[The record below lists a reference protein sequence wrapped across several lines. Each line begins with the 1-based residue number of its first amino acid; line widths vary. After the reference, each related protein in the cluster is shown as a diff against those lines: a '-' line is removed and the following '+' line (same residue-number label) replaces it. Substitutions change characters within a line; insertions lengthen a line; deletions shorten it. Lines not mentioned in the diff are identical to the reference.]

1 MRGCVPLLGMSPPRR
16 YLPPAVLAITL
27 IVAPLSACSS
37 SPKPQPT
44 ASAYLADWGRQDWT
58 AMRALTD
65 GPPAD
70 FTSVNQAA
78 FSTLSVRQASITAGT
93 MATNGTA
100 ASEPITERLTLTGLG
115 AITFSST
122 LHLVQQQG
130 KWLVQWSPATITP
143 QLRPGD
149 QLSLRVTWPARA
161 PILGA
166 GGTPLTT
173 QGPVVTIGVEGAWV
187 KSAASLASALVTAGA
202 TAQQA
207 SSAITAA
214 KAHPTFFEPV
224 FTVSRSRYNQL
235 APAIYPIL
243 GTVFQSS
250 TALTAATPG
259 LTSGVVG
266 TVGPVTAQELGQLGT
281 PYSAQSVVGQTGLEQ
296 ADERRLAGTPGAT
309 VAVVTKNGAQVAT
322 VTTLP
327 AHPGTA
333 VSTTIKESVQR
344 AAEAALAGEKKSA
357 ALVALDASTGDVLAA
372 VSVNA
377 GGFDQAI
384 DGGFP
389 PGSTFKVIT
398 STALINRGFGPQSA
412 ASCPSTATVDGEVFH
427 NAESEAPVSTM
438 LQGFTES
445 CNTAFINLAAGGG
458 DVRAGQTPADRADG
472 VRRLGPLA
480 VGCGRPGR
488 HRHRAGPGPG
498 LAAGHGNGR
507 RSGRY
512 RDRANAAPSGGEPG
526 RGGDRAAVRGGRPGP
541 ARDDGLGGGAGH
553 RGRAGPAGRHLRQ
566 DRDRRVRDEQTAQ
579 DRRLADGLQGQR
591 RLRGAGGGF
600 RRERRP
606 HLRPDRGQ
614 VPGRALSRLDAC
626 RGPRGQPA
634 VDLGL
639 PPLLVRLGGKARV
652 EGVARQPGQ
661 LLVAEPE
668 LPLYRGHVVVHVPA
682 EVRRIVAVHGRER
695 AGVQHAGQHVLTER
709 GDHAE
714 RHVPQRAHGQR
725 DLLVAQ
731 PGHQLGVFH
740 GPHPVVD
747 ALHVELVKRAAH
759 VVRTALLAR
768 VRDQSEP
775 FGRRYLIHPGEQ
787 GRRVTEL
794 GRVEP
799 DADEAVA
806 ERKRGPQHR
815 VGGLGPQVAQEAQD
829 QVGGDA
835 VLLGPLGQR
844 GGQPAED
851 LFERN
856 PVGQGGL
863 PVEEDLGPAH
873 PRRRGTGHVGAGRVV
888 EVLLDLQHAQ
898 VPVVQV
904 EKGLQA
910 VERVLGTQFL
920 DVQHRHPGAI
930 SCRELDQQLGLKR
943 ALDVNVQLGNRQHV
957 SSPSPRPRP
966 SRRGD
971 RMHSHPEPRDSTSR
985 ISVLYFSGSSG
996 AVFSVAVSRRT
1007 GCRCRRLLPR
1017 GPPPLPRW
1025 PLRHR
1030 YRRHARPDR
1039 PRRPGGLPRP
1049 VPPAGPPG
1057 DQGRRR
1063 ARARR
1068 RPGPDQ
1074 APLAVGS

>member
-65 GPPAD
+65 RPPAD

-173 QGPVVTIGVEGAWV
+173 QGPVVTIGVEGARV
-187 KSAASLASALVTAGA
+187 KSAASLASALATAGA

-214 KAHPTFFEPV
+214 KARPTFFEPV

-235 APAIYPIL
+235 APAIYPIP

-412 ASCPSTATVDGEVFH
+412 ASCPGTATVDGEVFH

-438 LQGFTES
+438 LQAFTES
-445 CNTAFINLAAGGG
+445 CNTAFINLAAGHLTASAFPSTAAMFGLGKSLPIGLTAFGG
-458 DVRAGQTPADRADG
+458 SVPSPTDAADLAATAIGQGRVLVSPLGMAMVAAAADTGTVRTPRLVVGSPAAAGTGQLSAAVVRDLHEMMASVVARGTAAGQGLPAGTYAKTG
-472 VRRLGPLA
+472 TAEYGTSKPLKIDA
-480 VGCGRPGR
+480 WLMGFKGNV
-488 HRHRAGPGPG
+488 AF
-498 LAAGHGNGR
+498 AALVVDSGGNG
-507 RSGRY
+507 
-512 RDRANAAPSGGEPG
+512 
-526 RGGDRAAVRGGRPGP
+526 GP
-541 ARDDGLGGGAGH
+541 TCGPIVARFLDGL
-553 RGRAGPAGRHLRQ
+553 
-566 DRDRRVRDEQTAQ
+566 
-579 DRRLADGLQGQR
+579 
-591 RLRGAGGGF
+591 
-600 RRERRP
+600 
-606 HLRPDRGQ
+606 
-614 VPGRALSRLDAC
+614 
-626 RGPRGQPA
+626 
-634 VDLGL
+634 
-639 PPLLVRLGGKARV
+639 
-652 EGVARQPGQ
+652 
-661 LLVAEPE
+661 
-668 LPLYRGHVVVHVPA
+668 
-682 EVRRIVAVHGRER
+682 
-695 AGVQHAGQHVLTER
+695 
-709 GDHAE
+709 
-714 RHVPQRAHGQR
+714 
-725 DLLVAQ
+725 
-731 PGHQLGVFH
+731 
-740 GPHPVVD
+740 
-747 ALHVELVKRAAH
+747 
-759 VVRTALLAR
+759 
-768 VRDQSEP
+768 
-775 FGRRYLIHPGEQ
+775 
-787 GRRVTEL
+787 
-794 GRVEP
+794 
-799 DADEAVA
+799 
-806 ERKRGPQHR
+806 
-815 VGGLGPQVAQEAQD
+815 
-829 QVGGDA
+829 
-835 VLLGPLGQR
+835 
-844 GGQPAED
+844 
-851 LFERN
+851 
-856 PVGQGGL
+856 
-863 PVEEDLGPAH
+863 
-873 PRRRGTGHVGAGRVV
+873 
-888 EVLLDLQHAQ
+888 
-898 VPVVQV
+898 
-904 EKGLQA
+904 
-910 VERVLGTQFL
+910 
-920 DVQHRHPGAI
+920 
-930 SCRELDQQLGLKR
+930 
-943 ALDVNVQLGNRQHV
+943 
-957 SSPSPRPRP
+957 
-966 SRRGD
+966 
-971 RMHSHPEPRDSTSR
+971 
-985 ISVLYFSGSSG
+985 
-996 AVFSVAVSRRT
+996 
-1007 GCRCRRLLPR
+1007 
-1017 GPPPLPRW
+1017 
-1025 PLRHR
+1025 
-1030 YRRHARPDR
+1030 
-1039 PRRPGGLPRP
+1039 
-1049 VPPAGPPG
+1049 
-1057 DQGRRR
+1057 
-1063 ARARR
+1063 
-1068 RPGPDQ
+1068 
-1074 APLAVGS
+1074 